1 MNRLIDHYLIYLVV
15 DLWIEGLVQ
24 LLANLLINYYIILM
38 YEYLVVNSTVN
49 HLVFIILADS
59 AKVLTNLYR

>member
-15 DLWIEGLVQ
+15 DLWIKGLDQ